1 MRVEKYF
8 IEPGEP
14 GYKELHMAEWSD
26 SDSDKEE

>member
-14 GYKELHMAEWSD
+14 EYKELRMVELSD
-26 SDSDKEE
+26 SDSYKEE